1 MRSLIVTFRVIFA
14 MILREARVRHG
25 RARIGY
31 TWAILEP
38 VLLITA
44 MTLLFNE
51 FGRGMGSGNF
61 ALFFATGVLAFQL
74 FRNTSVYVSMSF
86 DQNMPLFNYPLVK
99 PMDAAL
105 ARLVLDGSTHFVVI
119 VLVLGFQ
126 ILFLDAIPPDDI
138 PRMARALLLLLA
150 MAFGAGLSLAV
161 IRRFMPSISNV
172 YLVIM
177 GPAFF
182 VSCVFFSL
190 SSIPTEYREILA
202 WNPLVHGV
210 EGFRAGYYPEYPDA
224 DVDLF
229 YLFGW
234 VVVLNCFG
242 VLGEWLTR
250 FRSHNQ

>member
-44 MTLLFNE
+44 MTLLFKE
-51 FGRGMGSGNF
+51 FGRAAGAGNF

-74 FRNTSVYVSMSF
+74 YRNTSVYVSMSF
-86 DQNMPLFNYPLVK
+86 DQNMPLFNYPLVR
-99 PMDAAL
+99 PMHAAF
-105 ARLVLDGSTHFVVI
+105 ARLILDGSTHFVVI
-119 VLVLGFQ
+119 VIVLGFQ
-126 ILFLDAIPPDDI
+126 VLFLDAIAPADI
-138 PRMARALLLLLA
+138 PRMVQALLLLLA
-150 MAFGAGLSLAV
+150 MAFGAGVSLAV

-210 EGFRAGYYPEYPDA
+210 EGFRAGYYPEYADA
-224 DVDLF
+224 DVDLV

-242 VLGEWLTR
+242 FLGEWLTR
-250 FRSHNQ
+250 FRSQAQ

>member
-1 MRSLIVTFRVIFA
+1 MRNLIVTLRIIFA

-25 RARIGY
+25 RAKIGY
-31 TWAILEP
+31 SWAILEP

-51 FGRGMGSGNF
+51 FGNSAGSAEF

-74 FRNTSVYVSMSF
+74 FRNTSAYISMSF
-86 DQNMPLFNYPLVK
+86 DQNMPLFNYPLVR
-99 PMDAAL
+99 PMDAAV
-105 ARLVLDGSTHFVVI
+105 ARLILDGSTHFIVI
-119 VLVLGFQ
+119 AIVLGFQ
-126 ILFLDAIPPDDI
+126 VVVMDAMPPDDI
-138 PRMARALLLLLA
+138 PSMARALLLLLA
-150 MAFGAGLSLAV
+150 MAFGAGVSLAV
-161 IRRFMPSISNV
+161 IRRFTPSISNV

-190 SSIPTEYREILA
+190 SSIPTEYREILV

-210 EGFRAGYYPEYPDA
+210 EAFRSGYYPEYIDA
-224 DVDLF
+224 DVDLL

-234 VVVLNCFG
+234 AVVLNCFG
-242 VLGEWLTR
+242 LVGEWLTR
-250 FRSHNQ
+250 FRSLTQ